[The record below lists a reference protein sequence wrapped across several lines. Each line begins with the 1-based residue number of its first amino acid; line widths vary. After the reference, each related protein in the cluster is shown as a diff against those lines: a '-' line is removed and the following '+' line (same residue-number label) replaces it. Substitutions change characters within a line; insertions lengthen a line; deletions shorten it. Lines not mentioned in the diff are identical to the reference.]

1 MKKTKIAAIDVGS
14 TKVCTVMAD
23 VDGDDLPRILGVGIA
38 PTQGLQNG
46 LVVNFN
52 EAKQSI
58 LDSVREA
65 EHVAGHKLESA
76 FIGVT
81 GRHVASV
88 NNRGVVS
95 ISRSDKIVHPKDLRR
110 VDEAVRSI
118 KVPSDRELLHVIPRT
133 YAVDGQEGVKNPVG
147 MHGFRLDVEA
157 HIITAAV
164 ASIQTLTRCIRSIG
178 VEIEDV
184 ILEPLASAE
193 AVLIDEEKQNGVLL
207 ADIGGGTTD
216 LAMFKDNSVCFTAV
230 LPVAGY
236 QITRDVSIGLGV
248 PFELAEEMK
257 KRYGDVT
264 PVTEK
269 GRKTPDKTITENGH
283 NISYQDLS
291 EIIRVRVEELLRLV
305 ILKLQQSDYFKAPPS
320 GLVLTGGSANLLGIA
335 ELGSRVTRLPV
346 RIGVPL
352 SLYGVSDSLH
362 DPAYATSVGLLLWKR
377 RNARSQS
384 WRPKAGAGHVFSGV
398 FRLFG

>member
-1 MKKTKIAAIDVGS
+1 MKKTRITAIDVGS

-23 VDGDDLPRILGVGIA
+23 VNGGELPRILGVGISA
-38 PTQGLQNG
+38 TQGLQNG

-58 LDSVREA
+58 QDSVREA
-65 EHVAGHKLESA
+65 ERTAGSKVESA

-81 GRHVASV
+81 GRHITSV

-95 ISRSDKIVHPKDLRR
+95 INRNDKIVHPNDLKR
-110 VDEAVRSI
+110 VHEVVRDV
-118 KVPSDRELLHVIPRT
+118 KVPSDRELLHIIPRGYT
-133 YAVDGQEGVKNPVG
+133 VDGQEGVKNPVG

-157 HIITAAV
+157 HIITAAA
-164 ASIQTLTRCIRSIG
+164 ASIQTLTRCIRGVG

-193 AVLIDEEKQNGVLL
+193 ATLIDEERQNGVLV

-216 LAMFKDNSVCFTAV
+216 LAMYKDNSVCFTSV

-236 QITRDVSIGLGV
+236 QISRDISIGLGL

-257 KRYGDVT
+257 KRYGNVT
-264 PVTEK
+264 PAPEK
-269 GRKTPDKTITENGH
+269 GRKAPERNITENGH
-283 NISYQDLS
+283 NISFADLS
-291 EIIRVRVEELLRLV
+291 EIIRVRVEELLRLIV
-305 ILKLQQSDYFKAPPS
+305 LQLQQSDYQKTLPS

-346 RIGVPL
+346 RIGVPNNL
-352 SLYGVSDSLH
+352 SGVSDMLH
-362 DPAYATSVGLLLWKR
+362 DPAYATSVGLLLWR
-377 RNARSQS
+377 GRNGNAKS
-384 WRPKAGAGHVFSGV
+384 WKPKGVSRALAGV
-398 FRLFG
+398 FRIFG